1 MAEKIK
7 SHPFI
12 EENISISSKNKKEKK
27 GNDKK
32 IPIIRKEN
40 NNIVI
45 ELPQKNIDDEE
56 NSTNSAEYSG
66 QNLKKEMI
74 IENKSGNKKPIVLSQ
89 KAYDKYTER
98 LKDRTMRKEIEKMDK
113 ETERLRKKFDEQNS
127 FLHLFDN
134 NPQYRKVI
142 KFVQKQ
148 LIFIFILGAIMS
160 AFSGISY
167 FYVTQGKEGIPLIG
181 FLLSIVGLSMFLIL
195 IISLKFGLL
204 NDPNLSKAFRLFV
217 ILEFSLL
224 FSSFILNIIIPF
236 LLKKNLKKYISDIKI
251 RIFIYILFLL
261 MILFFFIT
269 VKYCYSLFIE
279 SILILINKKTEYSIL
294 MINEKNSFSE
304 GNIIANLSTSNNIS
318 SDALN
323 KSTSTGI
330 INENLNKYNNPA
342 SMNKEEEQ
350 FRNYNFFNQFHYS
363 VTSNRKED
371 KYLNYNEY
379 KKKI

>member
-1 MAEKIK
+1 
-7 SHPFI
+7 
-12 EENISISSKNKKEKK
+12 
-27 GNDKK
+27 
-32 IPIIRKEN
+32 
-40 NNIVI
+40 
-45 ELPQKNIDDEE
+45 
-56 NSTNSAEYSG
+56 
-66 QNLKKEMI
+66 
-74 IENKSGNKKPIVLSQ
+74 
-89 KAYDKYTER
+89 
-98 LKDRTMRKEIEKMDK
+98 
-113 ETERLRKKFDEQNS
+113 
-127 FLHLFDN
+127 
-134 NPQYRKVI
+134 
-142 KFVQKQ
+142 
-148 LIFIFILGAIMS
+148 MS

-261 MILFFFIT
+261 MILVFFIT

-350 FRNYNFFNQFHYS
+350 FRNYNFCNQFHYS

-371 KYLNYNEY
+371 KFHIY
-379 KKKI
+379 